1 MSSHAARSEA
11 CFAVAVYSAC
21 SASML
26 IVNKLAVHHLPAP
39 AFVTLM
45 QFVATALV
53 VLTGSALG
61 LVSVDT
67 SEWSRIKFFIVYV
80 CAFSAGTWSAQMQR
94 LHNLRPAPPDSHAPG
109 R

>member
-53 VLTGSALG
+53 VPMGSALG

-67 SEWSRIKFFIVYV
+67 SEWSRIKFFIVYTNWWFLLFV
-80 CAFSAGTWSAQMQR
+80 KGVRFSFW
-94 LHNLRPAPPDSHAPG
+94 PG
-109 R
+109 CR